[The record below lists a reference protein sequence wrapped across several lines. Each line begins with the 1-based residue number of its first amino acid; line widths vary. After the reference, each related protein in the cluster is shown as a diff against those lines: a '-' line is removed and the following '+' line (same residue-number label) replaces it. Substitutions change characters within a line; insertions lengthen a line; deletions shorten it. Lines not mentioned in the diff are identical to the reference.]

1 MAAGPKVL
9 TGGLARCLCRLSR
22 CSGSCHGLSGG
33 SSNSTSDPRS
43 VTATTR
49 VTPGEVR
56 AMTEHPRAVRPHHP
70 FCNESPYGL
79 GLPGQEISA
88 SVSLLERGS
97 LEHDW
102 HHDRRWP
109 TAAHQRVQTVPMDR
123 LHPAPDR
130 LAVPDSEGEEPAVED
145 PAEYRGNSQE
155 RPGGQDHRQYHP

>member
-9 TGGLARCLCRLSR
+9 TGGPARWLCRLSR
-22 CSGSCHGLSGG
+22 CSGSCHGLSGD

-43 VTATTR
+43 VTAPTR

-56 AMTEHPRAVRPHHP
+56 AMTEQPRSVRLHHP

-88 SVSLLERGS
+88 SVSLLQRGI

-102 HHDRRWP
+102 HRH
-109 TAAHQRVQTVPMDR
+109 RVQTVPMDR

-130 LAVPDSEGEEPAVED
+130 LAVPDREGEEAAIED
-145 PAEYRGNSQE
+145 ATQYRG
-155 RPGGQDHRQYHP
+155 GGEKRAGR